1 MDKHKIL
8 NPCDILTGKVTVD
21 ELAKQFSYKIAEE
34 ITEEVTDAM
43 NFKKNDKDV
52 ITIGPQ

>member
-34 ITEEVTDAM
+34 IAEEVTDAM

-52 ITIGPQ
+52 ITIGP

>member
-8 NPCDILTGKVTVD
+8 NPCDILTGNVTVD
-21 ELAKQFSYKIAEE
+21 EFAKQFSNKIA
-34 ITEEVTDAM
+34 EEVTDAM

-52 ITIGPQ
+52 TTIGPQ

>member
-8 NPCDILTGKVTVD
+8 NPCDILTGNVTVD
-21 ELAKQFSYKIAEE
+21 EFAKQFFDKIA
-34 ITEEVTDAM
+34 EEVTDAM

>member
-8 NPCDILTGKVTVD
+8 NPCDILTGNVTVD
-21 ELAKQFSYKIAEE
+21 EFAKQFFDKIAEE
-34 ITEEVTDAM
+34 IAEEVTDAM

>member
-8 NPCDILTGKVTVD
+8 NPCDIPTGNVTAD
-21 ELAKQFSYKIAEE
+21 EFAKQFFDKIAEE
-34 ITEEVTDAM
+34 IAEEVTDAM

-52 ITIGPQ
+52 TTIGP

>member
-8 NPCDILTGKVTVD
+8 NPCDILTGNVTAD
-21 ELAKQFSYKIAEE
+21 EFAKQFFDKIAEE
-34 ITEEVTDAM
+34 IAEEVTDAM

-52 ITIGPQ
+52 ITIGP